1 MNYLRSKHKAILI
14 TTLFVLVS
22 LSTVVGSQVNSEES
36 RSIGNENI
44 MVTVLSD
51 HYDELSS
58 ITVGAALTG
67 LNPGI
72 DYDVELTIC
81 YDMANIG
88 NWESPSNGFT
98 YDDYDCDEH
107 MIDSE
112 IYDAETD
119 EYQNYLWG
127 DVVDVPAGV
136 NSYVIAKAIE
146 FQRDSDIH
154 PDDLGEFTCND
165 SSIINDWWMVNDGNA
180 DCVDG
185 SDEGFDY
192 DNWPS
197 EIIDASYHYNCTDWE
212 YYGWDQPSLQWTWY
226 HYDACGRGYYVIA
239 ELLVGDFE
247 LADSYS
253 NSFAIGYRG
262 HVEFDSL
269 RESAILSGMDY
280 EFSFGACKL
289 FYYITDLVEYDLD
302 YSVQNLDDMSIT
314 HSGAHSQIDSRSKT
328 ANCASYESVVLSG
341 LSDGNYSLTIS
352 LAQEGV
358 LLEQFVQ
365 DFSVVDI
372 LISGTE
378 DLSISTPMGHHYN
391 SDLNTWPGS
400 TYGAMLIQ
408 IDAENIV
415 WGQYNGETMDPIT
428 IDLRLC
434 KGRNAFSFPL
444 VSSGI
449 TYDDYGRHCNEAQRP
464 SIYDAQNDTYVKETA
479 LNTYELTLGDIVNG
493 WFWLPLYSEYDSDI
507 HPNNLGQFTCDDS
520 STINNW
526 WMVNDGT
533 ADCVDSSDEGFDYA
547 DWPNETISANLG
559 TLQSGYWI
567 EGTLKSGPY
576 VLVDAFSNSFAVG
589 DQGSIQYRALHP
601 NGVLNGMDYEF
612 DLRARWLFRYIDTL
626 VNYDLNYSVIDSNN
640 NVVANGTHS
649 QIDSRAL
656 WTWASNWETY
666 SISGLTPGDYTL
678 EVNLIEEGDEIH
690 TFEQEF
696 SIIDEMLS
704 NEEVIAVSV
713 DSNHYGE
720 NEDIELTVS
729 LDNLYPGTNYDVNWN
744 VCRDAFELDEFP
756 NPANGTIFERYDC
769 PNFIGSGPQI
779 YDASSDSYSNA
790 WDILPPVPA
799 GSTSYSE
806 TVTIQSEYISHIDPW
821 NLGDYECNSGDL
833 VSMGWTLIND
843 GVADCADGSDEGF
856 DYANWPTENIQ
867 NPFSNYIEQEGFYI
881 VAEITVAGFEVV
893 DAYTESF
900 AVGDIGYIDVSSDHE
915 SGVLAGMDYKFYFR
929 ACELFRYI
937 TVPVDYNLDYWVF
950 DDANGLVTSG
960 SNQLIDLRSIGD
972 YCSDGE
978 LISISGL
985 TVDQGKRNKHY
996 SLKIMLTSG
1005 GNVIDELNH
1014 DFTITDPMAPND
1026 DATLDVM
1033 AVTGLNGVGV
1043 VDILV
1048 DEMTAGQFYEV
1059 VYTIGIAGV
1068 QPEVGNYIL
1077 IAPPT
1082 TDVETISFPHLSD
1095 GFYCINVKL
1104 MINNWELKS
1113 TSACFSQQ
1121 STIDSDN
1128 DGIRDLDDNCPDEDA
1143 SMGPDVDGDGC
1154 IEHPDS
1160 DFDGWDDVDE
1170 IECGTDPFWEEE
1182 YPFDLD
1188 GDGIC
1193 DGLDTDTDGDGV
1205 PDLIEINEGTDPN
1218 DDQSKPNAPPICD
1231 IYYAFETSGI
1241 VVANNNLLV
1250 SAIPSGI
1257 PTVPTNLTITLP
1269 EGNYYLIAM
1278 CSDPDGDV
1286 VSVNLNGQMINATEA
1301 TVGALVIMAPD
1312 TSETVDLML
1321 SYGDGANFLAAM
1333 ITVNLD
1339 AGSIIPTVT
1348 DETTGQGVPGFTGII
1363 GIIALIGAT
1372 IFANRKN
1379 E

>member
-1 MNYLRSKHKAILI
+1 
-14 TTLFVLVS
+14 
-22 LSTVVGSQVNSEES
+22 
-36 RSIGNENI
+36 

-146 FQRDSDIH
+146 FQRDSDLH

-314 HSGAHSQIDSRSKT
+314 HSGTHSQIDSRSKT
-328 ANCASYESVVLSG
+328 ANCVSYESVVLSG
-341 LSDGNYSLTIS
+341 LSDGNYRLTID
-352 LAQEGV
+352 LVQEGV
-358 LLEQFVQ
+358 LLEQFAQEFSVDDTVISGAE
-365 DFSVVDI
+365 DFSITTDTHYYNSTDSISVDI
-372 LISGTE
+372 VMQGLSAQQPDYTVDLTFCYGRWNFQFPSVSSGNMYNDIGEHCSEVQRPLI
-378 DLSISTPMGHHYN
+378 Y
-391 SDLNTWPGS
+391 
-400 TYGAMLIQ
+400 
-408 IDAENIV
+408 DAENDV
-415 WGQYNGETMDPIT
+415 YEEEEALRPQSIT
-428 IDLRLC
+428 AGVTQTIT
-434 KGRNAFSFPL
+434 
-444 VSSGI
+444 VS
-449 TYDDYGRHCNEAQRP
+449 
-464 SIYDAQNDTYVKETA
+464 
-479 LNTYELTLGDIVNG
+479 LNQ
-493 WFWLPLYSEYDSDI
+493 EYDSDI
-507 HPNNLGQFTCDDS
+507 HPDNLGEFTCDDS
-520 STINNW
+520 SVINNW
-526 WMVNDGT
+526 WLVNDGT
-533 ADCVDSSDEGFDYA
+533 PDCADGSDEGYDYA
-547 DWPNETISANLG
+547 NWPSEIISA
-559 TLQSGYWI
+559 TFSRAEVGYWFEAKLI
-567 EGTLKSGPY
+567 AENY
-576 VLVDAFSNSFAVG
+576 VVSDAFSNSFAAG
-589 DQGSIQYRALHP
+589 QIGRIYFKSLHP

-612 DLRARWLFRYIDTL
+612 DVRAVTLFRYIDTL
-626 VNYDLNYSVIDSNN
+626 VDYDLDYEITDSNSN
-640 NVVANGTHS
+640 IVSSGTHS
-649 QIDSRAL
+649 QIDSRSLSA
-656 WTWASNWETY
+656 WGSAWETV
-666 SISGLTPGDYTL
+666 SIPGLTPGDYNL
-678 EVNLIEEGDEIH
+678 EINLIQEGVEIH
-690 TFEQEF
+690 SYSKDF
-696 SIIDEMLS
+696 SIIDETLS
-704 NEEVIAVSV
+704 NQEEISVSV
-713 DSNHYGE
+713 NSNHYDE
-720 NEDIELTVS
+720 DEDIELSFTLS
-729 LDNLYPGTNYDVNWN
+729 NLFAGTNYDVNWN
-744 VCRDAFELDEFP
+744 ICRDTFELDQFP
-756 NPANGTIFERYDC
+756 NPADGTIFERYDC

-779 YDASSDSYSNA
+779 YEASTDSYSNA
-790 WDILPPVPA
+790 WDVLSTIPS
-799 GSTSYSE
+799 GSTSFSE
-806 TVTIQSEYISHIDPW
+806 TITIHSEYVSHVDPW
-821 NLGDYECNSGDL
+821 NLGEYECNDGTML
-833 VSMGWTLIND
+833 YMGWTLIND
-843 GVADCADGSDEGF
+843 GNADCADGSDEGY
-856 DYANWPTENIQ
+856 DYTNWPTEILA
-867 NPFSNYIEQEGFYI
+867 NPLSSYIEQEGFYI

-929 ACELFRYI
+929 GCELFRYI

-960 SNQLIDLRSIGD
+960 SNQLIDSRSIDD

-1005 GNVIDELNH
+1005 GDVIDELNH

-1095 GFYCINVKL
+1095 GYYCINVKL

-1143 SMGPDVDGDGC
+1143 SIGPDVDGDGC

-1170 IECGTDPFWEEE
+1170 IECGTDPLWEEE

-1193 DGLDTDTDGDGV
+1193 DTLDTDTDGDGV

-1379 E
+1379 D